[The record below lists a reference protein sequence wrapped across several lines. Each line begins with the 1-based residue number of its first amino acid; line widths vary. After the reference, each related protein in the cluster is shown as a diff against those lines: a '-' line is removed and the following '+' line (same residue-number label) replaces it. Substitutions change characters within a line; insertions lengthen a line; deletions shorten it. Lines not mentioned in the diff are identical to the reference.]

1 MSERFKTLSAA
12 MLLLS
17 RTSGKEEEILL
28 QKRKNTSY
36 MDGYWDFS
44 HSIYRIRLGGQT

>member
-17 RTSGKEEEILL
+17 RTSGKEEILL

-44 HSIYRIRLGGQT
+44 HSI

>member
-1 MSERFKTLSAA
+1 MREKFKTLSAA

-17 RTSGKEEEILL
+17 RTSGKGAEILL
-28 QKRKNTSY
+28 QKRKNTGY

-44 HSIYRIRLGGQT
+44 YSI